1 MIWKY
6 LFSSPSSSQCQE
18 ISAIFG
24 YAYGQLLLSN
34 SEIFLA
40 GIDSNLNGNLRFLKI
55 TFRNTY
61 VDWGMKMTNLSPFC
75 NTWLFDAVIISNK
88 LFSFFTIG
96 NTLYVYFVTFSV
108 SDGSAIGSRYISNI
122 NWNTVYDSA
131 VYGDYVI
138 AITYW
143 SGVSILIMVNTSTNL
158 FIF

>member
-34 SEIFLA
+34 SEIFLV
-40 GIDSNLNGNLRFLKI
+40 GIESNVNHNLRFLKI
-55 TFRNTY
+55 TFGNTY
-61 VDWGMKMTNLSPFC
+61 VDWGMKMVISALFC
-75 NTWLFDAVIISNK
+75 NTSLFDGSIVNNQIYSFISFNSIL
-88 LFSFFTIG
+88 LF
-96 NTLYVYFVTFSV
+96 YFVKFSV
-108 SDGSAIGSRYISNI
+108 TDGSVIGSRYVSNI

-131 VYGDYVI
+131 AYGDYVI

-143 SGVSILIMVNTSTNL
+143 SGVSIFYNG
-158 FIF
+158 